1 MKEAQGKYEALGKE
15 IGSLVDRKNLAYGD
29 SFNRAAD
36 ILAVLY
42 PGGVKVEQYRDMLA
56 VVRVLDKLFR
66 LANNKRAFE
75 ESPWRDIAGYGILGV
90 MSDDEEG
97 RSS

>member
-1 MKEAQGKYEALGKE
+1 MKEAQGKYEVLGKE
-15 IGSLVDRKNLAYGD
+15 IGSLVDRKNQAYGD

-42 PGGVKVEQYRDMLA
+42 PRGVRVEQYRDMLA

-66 LANNKRAFE
+66 LANDKRAFG
-75 ESPWRDIAGYGILGV
+75 ESPWRDIAGYGLLGV
-90 MSDDEEG
+90 MSDEEER
-97 RSS
+97 RS